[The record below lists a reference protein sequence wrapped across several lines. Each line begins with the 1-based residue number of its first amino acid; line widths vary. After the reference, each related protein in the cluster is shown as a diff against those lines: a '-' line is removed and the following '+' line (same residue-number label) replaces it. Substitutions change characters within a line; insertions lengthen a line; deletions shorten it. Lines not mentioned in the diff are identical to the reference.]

1 MGVVLHRLDKQRQ
14 SEQLAEML
22 RCDNESHHHFCPNF
36 CPHAL
41 LSSSSLSSSSSS
53 SSPAFWSSRVTM
65 LTVEAS
71 NLESV
76 ELSHYNHR
84 QFWQFSELILFFF
97 RPDNVTN
104 MLDQF
109 GMAPFLAAQVD
120 YWTNS
125 KKNISLINKIS
136 RVCGFFNKKWCAS
149 SMVGCCRNVVEITV
163 LC

>member
-1 MGVVLHRLDKQRQ
+1 
-14 SEQLAEML
+14 
-22 RCDNESHHHFCPNF
+22 
-36 CPHAL
+36 
-41 LSSSSLSSSSSS
+41 
-53 SSPAFWSSRVTM
+53 M

-109 GMAPFLAAQVD
+109 GMAPSLAAQVD

-125 KKNISLINKIS
+125 KKKHLSHQQNFTSLWFLQQKM
-136 RVCGFFNKKWCAS
+136 VCFFH
-149 SMVGCCRNVVEITV
+149 GGLLQERR
-163 LC
+163 